1 MIDIDAIDDA
11 LAARVDMII
20 GAGFDLI
27 GNPWFV
33 TLYDADEMPLYV
45 DPSKLGRFEILAYI
59 FEGWGHD
66 HALRCAR
73 LPSLR
78 VH

>member
-1 MIDIDAIDDA
+1 MI
-11 LAARVDMII
+11 LAA
-20 GAGFDLI
+20 GFALI

-33 TLYDADEMPLYV
+33 TLYDDDGMPLYV
-45 DPSKLGRFEILAYI
+45 DPSKLGRMDILKYL
-59 FEGWGHD
+59 FDNWGHD